1 MFEALPVEVS
11 SSTSEGDEDEE
22 DASMTK
28 DEEMATPQQADEL
41 AEQTQDSPTE
51 RAGRTLGKAGPSTL
65 LPDLNKIPTSKNN
78 IIEQNRLK
86 KQRKKEKKREQKQE
100 TRRKRAERT
109 KADHILRR
117 RSKAVWVEKGEACT
131 KYFFATL
138 KAKQAVTRMTVLRD
152 AENREVTDA
161 EMILNIVHKYYTDLY
176 TQPAVSAEERQEQEE
191 VLGLLEQRVT
201 TEDNHGLLE
210 VPGADELHEVV
221 KKLPRDKSPG
231 EDGLPAEVLREIWPE
246 VGSYCLEFIQE
257 VWRSKRLGN
266 FNTGAVIKLLPK
278 NDKKEDIRNWRP
290 ISLLTLAYKIVGRIL
305 ARRLKDIVPK
315 LIDAEQTGFIKGRSI
330 TDNVLSL
337 GLGQELA
344 TARKEPAIFCKLDFV
359 KAFDR
364 INHFFLWATMQRMG
378 FDPAVIDL
386 TRALVSAGHAKV
398 HINGCF
404 TKSLKLERGV
414 RQGCPIS
421 PLLFAISTQPLM
433 LLLKKG
439 EREGILTGVNVP
451 KGKTLLHRLFAD
463 DSGVAI

>member
-22 DASMTK
+22 DASTTK
-28 DEEMATPQQADEL
+28 DEEMATPQEADEL

-51 RAGRTLGKAGPSTL
+51 RAGRTLGEAGPSTL

-78 IIEQNRLK
+78 IIEQNRRK
-86 KQRKKEKKREQKQE
+86 KQRKKEKKREQN
-100 TRRKRAERT
+100 
-109 KADHILRR
+109 ILRR

-138 KAKQAVTRMTVLRD
+138 KAKQAVTRLTVLRD

-161 EMILNIVHKYYTDLY
+161 ETILNIVHKYYTDLY

-210 VPGADELHEVV
+210 VPGADKLHEVV
-221 KKLPRDKSPG
+221 KKLPLDKSPG
-231 EDGLPAEVLREIWPE
+231 EDGLPAEVLREMWPE

-257 VWRSKRLGN
+257 VWRNKRLGN

-315 LIDAEQTGFIKGRSI
+315 LIDAERTGFIKGRSI

-337 GLGQELA
+337 GLGQIM
-344 TARKEPAIFCKLDFV
+344 RFFV
-359 KAFDR
+359 KLQLQKR
-364 INHFFLWATMQRMG
+364 RYNREYG
-378 FDPAVIDL
+378 
-386 TRALVSAGHAKV
+386 SG
-398 HINGCF
+398 
-404 TKSLKLERGV
+404 
-414 RQGCPIS
+414 
-421 PLLFAISTQPLM
+421 
-433 LLLKKG
+433 LLKK
-439 EREGILTGVNVP
+439 L
-451 KGKTLLHRLFAD
+451 
-463 DSGVAI
+463 